1 MGQAQLAI
9 VDTAPL
15 AAESIAEIRG
25 LFGNSRI
32 GSMYDSLDFNM
43 RKTLCFAAG
52 LKQHHVDLKL
62 SQLDQLEK
70 VKLHRAINSLEP
82 VICKLAGHPINDFK

>member
-1 MGQAQLAI
+1 MEQVQ
-9 VDTAPL
+9 V
-15 AAESIAEIRG
+15 AAESIAQIRG

-32 GSMYDSLDFNM
+32 GSFYDNLDFNM

-62 SQLDQLEK
+62 DELDQLEK

>member
-1 MGQAQLAI
+1 MEQVQA
-9 VDTAPL
+9 
-15 AAESIAEIRG
+15 AADSIAQIRG

-32 GSMYDSLDFNM
+32 GSLYDNLEPNM

-52 LKQHHVDLKL
+52 LKQHHVGLKL

-70 VKLHRAINSLEP
+70 VKLHRAISALEP
-82 VICKLAGHPINDFK
+82 VISKLAGHPINDFK

>member
-1 MGQAQLAI
+1 MEQVQA
-9 VDTAPL
+9 
-15 AAESIAEIRG
+15 AAESIAQIHE

-32 GSMYDSLDFNM
+32 GSVYDNLDFNM

-62 SQLDQLEK
+62 SQLDHIEK
-70 VKLHRAINSLEP
+70 VKLHHAINSLEP
-82 VICKLAGHPINDFK
+82 VIGKLAGHPINDFK

>member
-1 MGQAQLAI
+1 MEQVQ
-9 VDTAPL
+9 V
-15 AAESIAEIRG
+15 AAESIAQIRG

-32 GSMYDSLDFNM
+32 GSFYDNLDFNM

-62 SQLDQLEK
+62 DELDQLEK

-82 VICKLAGHPINDFK
+82 VIGKLAGHPINDFK